1 MLQMKPELRTILEKQ
16 QYRLYG
22 DHAAVK
28 LCHWVRESLLRNR
41 YCYKQEFYG
50 IKSHRCLQMT
60 PVVNMCTQNCIFCW
74 RVQGF
79 ESLPEQWS
87 EPEDMLDALL
97 NQQKLLVSGFKGDER
112 CEIKRW
118 EEARNPKHVAIS
130 LAGEPT
136 MYPYLSDFIEI
147 CHKRGLTTF
156 LVTNGTMPNVLE
168 NLYPLPTQLYV
179 TVAAPNEEIYKRV
192 CIPKLPDGW
201 KRLKRTLELLPSLDT
216 RKVIRHTLVQDWNI
230 GWEDEYAKLDELAD
244 PTFIEPKGYVFVGQ
258 SRQRLNLSNMPLH
271 SSIKD
276 FARRLGMIL
285 GLEILKEKKDSR
297 VVLLGEKH
305 KKTILQGLE

>member
-1 MLQMKPELRTILEKQ
+1 MKPELRTILEKQ